1 MRRSTINAT
10 SSENAEKVEV
20 LKELL
25 ATIDE
30 LPTLD
35 MLTPAPPS
43 QNAQIDKTALERN
56 ARLLETVLDDFN
68 VKGAIV
74 EVRPGPVV
82 TMYELEPAPDARRV
96 SLPSPRECRVPSTD
110 LRAAIEERRS
120 VRSYADIPLEPEE
133 LSWLLWATQGVR
145 SLWPE
150 RNVTLRTVP
159 SAGCRHPFETY
170 LALSR
175 VAGIAPGIYRY
186 LASAHE
192 LVECSTDTRLIGR
205 LVTACHRQTFLL
217 SAAALF
223 FWTAVT
229 YRSEWRYKE
238 RAWRYFFLDAGHV
251 CQNLYLAAAPVG
263 CGVCGVGAFDDE
275 EVARILGLPDSVDGT
290 QSASIPVYAAAVGKL
305 PL

>member
-1 MRRSTINAT
+1 MLCPKIKHITRA
-10 SSENAEKVEV
+10 AES
-20 LKELL
+20 LF
-25 ATIDE
+25 
-30 LPTLD
+30 
-35 MLTPAPPS
+35 PA
-43 QNAQIDKTALERN
+43 AQIVIDWEKLRKGRDAMSGQNSAGKDFIRATWYRN
-56 ARLLETVLDDFN
+56 MPQQSDQEKML
-68 VKGAIV
+68 
-74 EVRPGPVV
+74 PQPP
-82 TMYELEPAPDARRV
+82 YELEPAPDARRV
-96 SLPSPRECRVPSTD
+96 SLPSPRECRVPPTD

-229 YRSEWRYKE
+229 YRSEWRYTE

-275 EVARILGLPDSVDGT
+275 EVARILGLPDPADGT